1 MFLPTFAKPM
11 LYEVPTYLAG
21 CPIGTLNRKTK
32 RKKAMKNKEKLPSHC
47 PHCGD
52 LINYLNH
59 KHHLYMY
66 CTEEKSKT
74 LLDGIEK
81 KKNISKNTWYN
92 FKDKHPPN
100 DAEILVYGNK
110 LEKYAVEY
118 VDSEFETR
126 KNNLNYFQWM
136 LLRNK
141 KTIYDKGR

>member
-1 MFLPTFAKPM
+1 MFLPTFAKPV

-21 CPIGTLNRKTK
+21 CSIETLNRKTK
-32 RKKAMKNKEKLPSHC
+32 RKKAMA
-47 PHCGD
+47 
-52 LINYLNH
+52 
-59 KHHLYMY
+59 
-66 CTEEKSKT
+66 
-74 LLDGIEK
+74 
-81 KKNISKNTWYN
+81 KNTWYN
-92 FKDKHPPN
+92 FKEKQPPK

-141 KTIYDKGR
+141 KNNV